1 MRNLH
6 RFFLIAFLLAAPL
19 AASGQQA
26 FTIRDTEVFAG
37 PSSEFPPVAVLR
49 ANAGVRIAGCLADWS
64 WCDIIVS
71 DLRGWV
77 YAGDIVVPYQ
87 NDRVAVVDYGPQLGF
102 AIVTFSLHSY
112 WGQHYRGRP
121 WYGEREQWARRVPIE
136 ADRGGPPPRRRSAR
150 ARDTEPQQPQAGAPR
165 ERSRGTPESR
175 RSAPSAGGEPP
186 VASPRPQTR
195 TPPID
200 EGARGDRDVK
210 PPQGRVSPG
219 AGGTPPAGD
228 PRSQQQSKP
237 QTDDGGRSDR
247 SVRPPQEQPSP
258 KAGQPRERSK
268 EAPEAQRS
276 APGAGER
283 PSDKGPRSGDGQKK
297 DQGARGDGPGG
308 DKSRGGKKDRDRD

>member
-6 RFFLIAFLLAAPL
+6 RLFLIAFLLAAPL
-19 AASGQQA
+19 AASAQQA
-26 FTIRDTEVFAG
+26 FTVRDTEVFAG

-64 WCDIIVS
+64 WCDIIIS

-102 AIVTFSLHSY
+102 AIVAFSLHSY

-136 ADRGGPPPRRRSAR
+136 ADRGGPPPRGRSAR
-150 ARDTEPQQPQAGAPR
+150 ARDTEPQQQPQAGAPR
-165 ERSRGTPESR
+165 ERARDIPESR
-175 RSAPSAGGEPP
+175 RSAPGAGGQPP
-186 VASPRPQTR
+186 AASPRPQTR
-195 TPPID
+195 TPPAD
-200 EGARGDRDVK
+200 GDARGERDVK

-219 AGGTPPAGD
+219 AGGTPPARD
-228 PRSQQQSKP
+228 PRPQQESKP
-237 QTDDGGRSDR
+237 QTDDARSGRSA
-247 SVRPPQEQPSP
+247 RPPQEPSP

-268 EAPEAQRS
+268 EAPEAQRP
-276 APGAGER
+276 APGAGDK
-283 PSDKGPRSGDGQKK
+283 PSDKGPRSGDTQKK
-297 DQGARGDGPGG
+297 EQGARGDRPGGG
-308 DKSRGGKKDRDRD
+308 DKSQGGKKDRDRD